1 MAKGPAKRDLLVIF
15 SDYIAHHK
23 GVPVLLGVGLV
34 LVGLVLTFFPAL
46 SDGDDI
52 VGWVIRNHFLLY
64 VGTIVGLVGILLGD
78 AL

>member
-34 LVGLVLTFFPAL
+34 LVGLILTFFPAL
-46 SDGDDI
+46 GDGNGL
-52 VGWVIRNHFLLY
+52 VGWMVRTHFLLY